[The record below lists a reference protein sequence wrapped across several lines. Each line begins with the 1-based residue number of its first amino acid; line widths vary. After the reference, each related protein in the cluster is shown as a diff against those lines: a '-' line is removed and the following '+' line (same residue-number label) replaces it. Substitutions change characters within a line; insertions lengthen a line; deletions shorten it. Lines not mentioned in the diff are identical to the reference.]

1 MGASWWSSASSDN
14 SPSLA
19 RAGYD
24 RLVSA
29 GPLRYTL
36 CVLAVALVVVP
47 SAAASTI
54 VGKAPGKLVKF
65 GGSPFGR
72 VLAVE
77 AATARPKAG
86 AAYTKSGRYR
96 LTVPRG
102 TYVVLAPVK
111 GKGGRTLTARSR
123 IFKVRAGQRKQVKTS
138 RKTPKPRKKKKRKPA
153 QRADAA
159 AGKRIKVSVFNSSVT
174 GGGLE
179 RLGSG
184 LDDILITDLF
194 QAREGIDCPVE
205 VFVDRQSD
213 DFRAIQQEVRLQQSP
228 AFDPSTRVTPL
239 YNTRRYTPTV
249 RITAALT
256 ASGNSLTGSIVAR
269 EISSGQVK
277 ASQPVARRTNSIL
290 NGFPEE
296 LHKLLEELCEP
307 GPPERFAGTVSGTA
321 TYDATELGAGNSLR
335 ATWNT
340 TVQLVELTPM
350 TPPFPGAPA
359 GIYKLESGTLHYAFN
374 GSVSDCAVAG
384 SGPVDLAAQPD
395 LASAAVLTLFDG
407 DPRTYGFVIPLPV
420 LAKVPGT
427 TSSCDD
433 PNDNG
438 KDFDL
443 VPGLGVPAMVN
454 APLPG
459 GPVGDDWSMS
469 GTGSGNT
476 GPGSPDQTW
485 QWSLTPSE

>member
-1 MGASWWSSASSDN
+1 VRTRVAR
-14 SPSLA
+14 LA
-19 RAGYD
+19 CLA
-24 RLVSA
+24 LV
-29 GPLRYTL
+29 
-36 CVLAVALVVVP
+36 VLPLVVVP
-47 SAAASTI
+47 SADASTI

-102 TYVVLAPVK
+102 VYVVLAPVK

-138 RKTPKPRKKKKRKPA
+138 RKTPKPRKRKKRRPA

-159 AGKRIKVSVFNSSVT
+159 AGKRIKVSVFNSSIR

-179 RLGSG
+179 RLGAG

-194 QAREGIDCPVE
+194 QAKEGIDCPVE

-239 YNTRRYTPTV
+239 YNTRRYTPTI

-277 ASQPVARRTNSIL
+277 ASQPVARSTNSIL
-290 NGFPEE
+290 NGFPQE

-307 GPPERFAGTVSGTA
+307 GPPERFAGTVSGTG
-321 TYDATELGAGNSLR
+321 TYDADELGAGNSLR
-335 ATWNT
+335 ATWNAT
-340 TVQLVELTPM
+340 IQLVEV
-350 TPPFPGAPA
+350 PPVAQFPGAPA
-359 GIYKLESGTLHYAFN
+359 GQYKLESGSLHYAFN
-374 GSVSDCAVAG
+374 GSVGDCTVAG
-384 SGPVDLAAQPD
+384 SGPIDLASQPD
-395 LASAAVLTLFDG
+395 LAGAGVLTLFDG

-420 LAKVPGT
+420 LASVDGT
-427 TSSCDD
+427 RSNCDD
-433 PNDNG
+433 PDDNG
-438 KDFDL
+438 KEFDV

-469 GTGSGNT
+469 GTGSGNG
-476 GPGSPDQTW
+476 GPGTPEQTW